1 MPPRTAA
8 TAAPAP
14 LDLRGLPAPAPLE
27 RAIAAADGLEAGD
40 DLEVLTPQMP
50 YPLIEL
56 LVGRGFAVAAE
67 RCPDGSARVRVR
79 RPPER

>member
-1 MPPRTAA
+1 MPTQAPTSPRAA
-8 TAAPAP
+8 A

-27 RAIAAADGLEAGD
+27 RAVAAADDLEAGD

-67 RCPDGSARVRVR
+67 RCADGSARVRVR
-79 RPPER
+79 RPPGG

>member
-1 MPPRTAA
+1 MSTRANA
-8 TAAPAP
+8 SISAGA

-27 RAIAAADGLEAGD
+27 RAVAASDRLEAGG

-67 RCPDGSARVRVR
+67 HCADGSARVRVR
-79 RPPER
+79 RPPG